1 MTRKIIPVSHSLLTS
16 LDLEAFVSQA
26 NSLNQ
31 RNQERF
37 TTPFPKPSS
46 RWISHYQ
53 FQPRPITF
61 TDKGAVEGGLS
72 WLVGAT
78 LDFRFARDLCA
89 GVYGARGGHCYDP
102 ASLLFLEVAAKVDG
116 YPDYASFCDDLEQAD
131 KGRRYRDLAGLDEA
145 IPGQDSFSN
154 FRKRVGHSV
163 VDQTTAIMVQ
173 LFIDFGLIK
182 GEIVSTDG
190 QLEPTHS
197 RFKGCAYACQG
208 CQGLPIDEAR
218 RHDLAQQLQSGSMHL
233 EMLCPFPE
241 VVDKVRQAT
250 AKTGT
255 PKEPKVALLEVEP
268 LPPDQAS
275 SKSHQKLA
283 ELLGVPQDQ
292 LPPVRLKW
300 CHLSLSPSGEL
311 RARCPKVP
319 SDLEAGVGYHV
330 DNKNPGQKERVFGYL
345 HLKTTDLHPDFT
357 LELPLGNSTYAA
369 GTDEGTEFIGH
380 RSALAMPVLPGQ
392 VQLGDSADDRIANY
406 HWVHDQGGIAL
417 FAYNR
422 RNEHLDPESLLH
434 RGYDQHGTP
443 YAPCGRLCR
452 SNGYDYQAQSR
463 QYVCGLPCPPEEQQ
477 HCPHRYGVL
486 GYCHRMTFHDHPR
499 LIGPIQRG
507 SQQWQKLYAMRSASE
522 RTNGYDQEVIA
533 KGSAVKMRGLAAFS
547 FAGSIRTLGQLL
559 RRACNFVLDATY
571 TLGRLHPLRT

>member
-1 MTRKIIPVSHSLLTS
+1 MHRKIIPVSHPQLTS

-26 NSLNQ
+26 EVLNQ
-31 RNQERF
+31 RNQATF
-37 TTPFPKPSS
+37 TTPFPKPAS
-46 RWISHYQ
+46 RWISRYQ
-53 FQPRPITF
+53 FHPRPITF

-78 LDFRFARDLCA
+78 IDFSFTRSLCA
-89 GVYGARGGHCYDP
+89 GTYGARGGRCFDP
-102 ASLLFLEVAAKVDG
+102 ASLLFLEVAASVDG
-116 YPDYASFCDDLEQAD
+116 YPDYATFCVDLEQAD
-131 KGRRYRDLAGLDEA
+131 KGRSYRELAGLDAA

-154 FRKRVGHSV
+154 FRKRVGHSII
-163 VDQTTAIMVQ
+163 DQTTAIMVQ
-173 LFIDFGLIK
+173 LFTDFGLIQGK
-182 GEIVSTDG
+182 ILSTDG

-197 RFKGCAYACQG
+197 RFKGCAYACPD
-208 CQGLPIDEAR
+208 CQELPIDEAS
-218 RHDLAQQLQSGSMHL
+218 RHELAEQLQSGSQRL

-250 AKTGT
+250 AKTGA
-255 PKEPKVALLEVEP
+255 PKDPKVALLEVEP
-268 LPPDQAS
+268 LPPDQTS
-275 SKSHQKLA
+275 SKSHPQLA
-283 ELLGVPQDQ
+283 ALLGVPQDQ

-300 CHLSLSPSGEL
+300 SHLSLSPSGEL
-311 RARCPKVP
+311 RASCPKVP
-319 SDLEAGVGYHV
+319 SDLDAGVGYHV
-330 DNKNPGQKERVFGYL
+330 DTKNPGKKERVFGYL
-345 HLKTTDLHPDFT
+345 HLKTTDRHPVFT

-369 GTDEGTEFIGH
+369 GADEGTEFIGH
-380 RSALAMPVLPGQ
+380 RAALAMPVVPGQ
-392 VQLGDSADDRIANY
+392 VQLADSATDVIANY
-406 HWVHDQGGIAL
+406 HWVRDQGGIPV
-417 FAYNR
+417 FDYNR
-422 RNEHLDPESLLH
+422 RNEHLDPESLLN

-452 SNGYDYQAQSR
+452 SNGYDYQAESR

-486 GYCHRMTFHDHPR
+486 GYSHRMSFKDHPR

-507 SQQWQKLYAMRSASE
+507 TPAWQRFYAMRSASE
-522 RTNGYDQEVIA
+522 RTNSYDQEVIA

-547 FAGSIRTLGQLL
+547 FAGSMRTLGQLL